1 MAEVTTDTLMP
12 ATHDMAIVNTTT
24 GASGTLADYSIYQL
38 RPCAVH
44 HTPNP
49 SGYAA
54 VYEVT
59 LGQTISHL
67 NANTLKWAIRSLSKG
82 FARPVPDNYGQHG
95 YVYSV
100 PPSFTTA
107 VSGSVIRKTEWAQLR
122 TTLTQFGA
130 ILPDIT
136 TDTTITS
143 SFFNELKYQ
152 YDYYKGLCLCN
163 SDCGCNAVCTCN
175 ADCNCNYA

>member
-1 MAEVTTDTLMP
+1 MAEVTTDTMMP
-12 ATHDMAIVNTTT
+12 ATHAQAIVDFTT
-24 GASGTLADYSIYQL
+24 GASGTEADYSIWQD

-82 FARPVPDNYGQHG
+82 FARPDYGHG

-107 VSGSVIRKTEWAQLR
+107 VSGSVVRKNEWAQLR
-122 TTLTQFGA
+122 TTLVQFGA
-130 ILPDIT
+130 VLPDIT

-163 SDCGCNAVCTCN
+163 SDCYCNAVCSCN
-175 ADCNCNYA
+175 ADCSCNYI